1 MSCYILLLVSY
12 CLRKW
17 INSVKVFV
25 VPTAWW
31 RSGWITQVNIEAPSN
46 WCASG
51 NQWVRS
57 LSLRPAKLPV
67 VILFSESKL
76 SKGIFRGHPTTTQT
90 SGYAACASLYSVFF
104 ICLFLQKWVSAWVQL
119 PPMTLFSILF
129 GGSIGSP
136 WVQFPLMTLFSFF
149 FLCSYDIW
157 RSSWVPL
164 LLLHTFLGLSLRH
177 FKNVL
182 LVILLM
188 FVVTII
194 RWNIL
199 LLSVYSFLWWWVWHP
214 VINT

>member
-46 WCASG
+46 RCASG

-104 ICLFLQKWVSAWVQL
+104 ICLFCKSEWGLGFNSHPWHFFQFFLEVQL
-119 PPMTLFSILF
+119 AVPGFNSQSWHF
-129 GGSIGSP
+129 
-136 WVQFPLMTLFSFF
+136 FLFSFYVHMTYEEVLGF
-149 FLCSYDIW
+149 HSYFCT
-157 RSSWVPL
+157 L
-164 LLLHTFLGLSLRH
+164 F
-177 FKNVL
+177 
-182 LVILLM
+182 
-188 FVVTII
+188 
-194 RWNIL
+194 
-199 LLSVYSFLWWWVWHP
+199 
-214 VINT
+214 